1 MELPTVNECK
11 LILDSNALVSWSHL
25 LPSNLGVRV
34 NTNKSNERHNESETT
49 SCSMNLFEQD
59 YDENNTTIQKPNTRL
74 WKEPPLSY
82 YKTNNMHVDNVMHAD
97 PGSNMAIEK
106 IIEYLESATNMSDK
120 EIDECRRTTGE
131 DPVRT
136 IIAAGTADGA
146 PAKQWIDF

>member
-1 MELPTVNECK
+1 
-11 LILDSNALVSWSHL
+11 
-25 LPSNLGVRV
+25 
-34 NTNKSNERHNESETT
+34 
-49 SCSMNLFEQD
+49 
-59 YDENNTTIQKPNTRL
+59 
-74 WKEPPLSY
+74 
-82 YKTNNMHVDNVMHAD
+82 MHAD